1 MPQPVPRRPVPPVP
15 GTDPRSIRAGLPT
28 ELVGEFDAEWAL
40 VMDRAKV
47 SMELA
52 GVQELLRKWRHIA
65 GAEHRSPGTHARV
78 LGKAEEIVR
87 AGRNSTAGSYD
98 EMRALITERLGR

>member
-1 MPQPVPRRPVPPVP
+1 MPQPVPRRPAPPVP

-78 LGKAEEIVR
+78 LAKAEEIGR
-87 AGRNSTAGSYD
+87 TGRNSTAGSYE
-98 EMRALITERLGR
+98 EMRALITERLSR